1 MNRDVLF
8 ITGFNKMQ
16 HKKSS
21 PGVQVLYSPPAPEA
35 VDAFAR
41 QVCQRLGTEYMER
54 EIVEGFSAF
63 IKVLAAIQA
72 KHMNRQNQKAK
83 VS

>member
-1 MNRDVLF
+1 MRDE
-8 ITGFNKMQ
+8 N
-16 HKKSS
+16 S
-21 PGVQVLYSPPAPEA
+21 PTPPPVLYSPPAPEA

-63 IKVLAAIQA
+63 IKVLADIQA